1 MELGKNKI
9 TKIEGISTLNNLL
22 QLSLEDNGIESLTE
36 FPELRSLMELYIGNN
51 KISDSN
57 QIKSLSCL
65 NKLIILDLSGNPI
78 SKEESYRFYTLYLL
92 KKLKVLD
99 GISIESPEHQQA
111 REHFT
116 GRLTE

>member
-1 MELGKNKI
+1 
-9 TKIEGISTLNNLL
+9 
-22 QLSLEDNGIESLTE
+22 
-36 FPELRSLMELYIGNN
+36 MELYIGNN
-51 KISDSN
+51 KIKDSKH
-57 QIKSLSCL
+57 IKSLAGL
-65 NKLIILDLSGNPI
+65 TKLIILDLSGNPI
-78 SKEESYRFYTLYLL
+78 SKDNSYRYYTVFLL

>member
-9 TKIEGISTLNNLL
+9 TRIENISTLHNLL
-22 QLSLEDNGIESLTE
+22 QLSLEDNIIDTFEN

-51 KISDSN
+51 KITDSKQVKN
-57 QIKSLSCL
+57 LCGL

-78 SKEESYRFYTLYLL
+78 SKEESYRFYVLYLL

-99 GISIESPEHQQA
+99 GISVESP
-111 REHFT
+111 
-116 GRLTE
+116 

>member
-1 MELGKNKI
+1 
-9 TKIEGISTLNNLL
+9 
-22 QLSLEDNGIESLTE
+22 LEDNEIESLVE

-51 KISDSN
+51 KITDSN
-57 QIKSLSCL
+57 QIKSLSGL

-78 SKEESYRFYTLYLL
+78 SREESYRFYTLFLL

-116 GRLTE
+116 GRLTDEILKENLRGASCEDIM